1 VASAATDRTGVTVPS
16 AALAEIAATVAA
28 SVGTVAASA
37 AATVGVDQE
46 GKVNHG

>member
-1 VASAATDRTGVTVPS
+1 V
-16 AALAEIAATVAA
+16 ATVAA
-28 SVGTVAASA
+28 SVVTVAASA